1 MQRWQCPIYNV
12 ILLKVLSDYVC
23 IKLQCYCWFSFA
35 VSLQATCAFLAHK
48 NQRRRYQKQKLIKSG
63 KRRNF
68 PHFWSDQGFEGTLV
82 NRTLPSVHEGSLKIT
97 LTILGDNVNVVFL
110 FSKAISSQS
119 L

>member
-1 MQRWQCPIYNV
+1 MAMPDLQRY
-12 ILLKVLSDYVC
+12 
-23 IKLQCYCWFSFA
+23 SFK
-35 VSLQATCAFLAHK
+35 SFL
-48 NQRRRYQKQKLIKSG
+48 RRKQKQTLIKSG
-63 KRRNF
+63 KRRYL